1 MLEAG
6 RRVTEY
12 GPARQVSWSWVRVCG
27 TGDSVGAVLPT
38 RAVAQVP
45 PFLGLRMEEAEAPWL
60 PPSACTCL
68 MQAAAC
74 SPSEQVLLHHPCRAV
89 IVEH

>member
-1 MLEAG
+1 MLETG
-6 RRVTEY
+6 GRVTEY
-12 GPARQVSWSWVRVCG
+12 SPARHVGWSWGQVCG
-27 TGDSVGAVLPT
+27 TGDTAGAAFPT

-45 PFLGLRMEEAEAPWL
+45 LFSGLRMEEGEGPWL

-74 SPSEQVLLHHPCRAV
+74 GLPGQLLLHHPHRAV